1 MLTRS
6 QIDRRLDQIKS
17 WYWNHWP
24 LCIFCGHEIRRKEGG
39 QLAHLIRRSYSV
51 ELQTMKLN
59 TGLAHH
65 SCHEIF
71 DNEPSQAI
79 YLPRILECL
88 YIIYLLD
95 ENYFYR
101 IAGDYEP
108 LAIALQLFPSVPYR
122 DIKHHGELIT
132 LQYLIQ

>member
-6 QIDRRLDQIKS
+6 QIDRKINQIKS
-17 WYWNHWP
+17 WYWDNWP
-24 LCIFCGHEIRRKEGG
+24 LCIFCGHSVRKQGD
-39 QLAHLIRRSYSV
+39 LAHLIRRSYSIK
-51 ELQTMKLN
+51 LQTSKLN
-59 TGLAHH
+59 TGLAHRD
-65 SCHEIF
+65 CHEIF
-71 DNEPSQAI
+71 DNHPDQAI

-95 ENYFYR
+95 EDYFYR

-108 LAIALQLFPSVPYR
+108 LAIALQLFPSVPRR

-132 LQYLIQ
+132 LQYLIK